1 MFEKR
6 LFKYTYTTTPQRRTK
21 MAQHEA
27 HHHLGEHEYSFWPL
41 PLGIATLLLPVTFVS
56 YFVWQKPLLAL
67 VLGGVSVALFILSLA
82 GWAYEFF
89 KKGHEEGLG
98 FPAMLFFIISE
109 VVIFGTM
116 FAAFYMARVAHADQW
131 PNWVPKEMNLTMPV
145 ILTLI
150 LWTSSATAIVAE
162 KATHSGKKTLAVLFF
177 LITIALGLLFAVL
190 HILEWSHLWHS
201 GFTISS
207 NMYGTGFYALTGIH
221 TSHIFVGILMQI
233 VAILLLLTNQI
244 SHHKGQTYVRATV
257 LYWHFVDLMWL
268 LVASSAYLVGSLV

>member
-1 MFEKR
+1 
-6 LFKYTYTTTPQRRTK
+6 

-41 PLGIATLLLPVTFVS
+41 PVGIATLLLPVTFIS

-98 FPAMLFFIISE
+98 FPAMVFFIVSE

-162 KATHSGKKTLAVLFF
+162 KATHSGKKALAVLFF
-177 LITIALGLLFAVL
+177 LKTIA
-190 HILEWSHLWHS
+190 
-201 GFTISS
+201 
-207 NMYGTGFYALTGIH
+207 
-221 TSHIFVGILMQI
+221 
-233 VAILLLLTNQI
+233 
-244 SHHKGQTYVRATV
+244 
-257 LYWHFVDLMWL
+257 
-268 LVASSAYLVGSLV
+268 